1 MGDNPLARFLLPAT
15 RAAAILSGWC
25 LLVVVVLICV
35 EIVGRKL
42 FSFSLHG
49 VDEIGGY
56 ALALVCAFGFSYV
69 LLRNNHTRVGLVQS
83 HLPARVRAALNA
95 ITMASIAAVSLFAAW
110 RGFAEL
116 KVSIELM
123 SVSNSPLQTPMWLP
137 QGLWFAGLAMFG
149 IVALALAVHAVLLI
163 LGGRGEINRFY
174 APAGSA
180 DELEQV
186 VAKIRSDGSRGAAQ

>member
-1 MGDNPLARFLLPAT
+1 MGNNPLARFLLPAA
-15 RAAAILSGWC
+15 RAAAIFSGWC
-25 LLVVVVLICV
+25 LLVVVALTCV

-42 FSFSLHG
+42 FNFSLNG

-56 ALALVCAFGFSYV
+56 ALAVVCAFGFSYAV
-69 LLRNNHTRVGLVQS
+69 LRGSHTRIDLVHS
-83 HLPARVRAALNA
+83 HMPARLRAALSA
-95 ITMASIAAVSLFAAW
+95 VTMAALAAVSVFAAW

-116 KVSIELM
+116 RTSIELM

-137 QGLWFAGLAMFG
+137 QGLWFAGLAMFA
-149 IVALALAVHAVLLI
+149 VVTVALAVHAALLM
-163 LGGRGEINRFY
+163 LTDFRDVNRFY

-186 VAKIRSDGSRGAAQ
+186 SERIRSEGSR